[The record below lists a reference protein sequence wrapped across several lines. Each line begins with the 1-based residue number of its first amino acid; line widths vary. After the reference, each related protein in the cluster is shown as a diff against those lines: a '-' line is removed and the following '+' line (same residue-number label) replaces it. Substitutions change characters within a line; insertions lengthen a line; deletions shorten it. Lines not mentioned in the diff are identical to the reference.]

1 MSLTEKKSFSIKDF
15 RPKRFRV
22 RGAVFKLWGP
32 VTTSFEV
39 DGGWVG
45 ANLAVLSL
53 WLFKTVRLLNLSLVI
68 VEQSNVYKFQAAEN
82 YLSPAEPDCTCRIH
96 L

>member
-1 MSLTEKKSFSIKDF
+1 MSVTEKKSFSIKDF

-39 DGGWVG
+39 CVCVCVCGGG
-45 ANLAVLSL
+45 GGG
-53 WLFKTVRLLNLSLVI
+53 
-68 VEQSNVYKFQAAEN
+68 
-82 YLSPAEPDCTCRIH
+82 
-96 L
+96 